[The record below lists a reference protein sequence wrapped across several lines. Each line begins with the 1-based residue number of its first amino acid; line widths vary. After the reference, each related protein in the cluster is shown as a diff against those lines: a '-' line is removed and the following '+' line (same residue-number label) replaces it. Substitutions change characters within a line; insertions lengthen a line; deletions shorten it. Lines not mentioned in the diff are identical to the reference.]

1 MLFEIVKLGSNIV
14 FESTTHVSSIDFTK
28 LNQKYIDGYRAR
40 VDGVIIG
47 RPEHVKAAVQRAL
60 NNPKPVKSPIATYVA
75 QRDAKMATINR
86 PEYDVPRSEA
96 HQMSPMPM
104 DTVPEASASDVDAGN
119 EALAAA
125 AEKEVK
131 DTVQHAVQSTAID
144 TSTIFGPD
152 DDETDGTPTAFV
164 TGMCTQ
170 EEADA
175 AANEPVG
182 VTETASDV
190 HRSVDGEILVS
201 GIRCVNDSLC
211 FKNQSACAK
220 YYGFDSALLSDALK
234 KNGYVKKVDKTFE
247 KF

>member
-28 LNQKYIDGYRAR
+28 LNQKYVDGYRAR

-60 NNPKPVKSPIATYVA
+60 NNPKPVKSPMATYVA
-75 QRDAKMATINR
+75 ERDAKMATINHAC
-86 PEYDVPRSEA
+86 PEVPRNEA
-96 HQMSPMPM
+96 APKLPT
-104 DTVPEASASDVDAGN
+104 DNEIADASAAVAD
-119 EALAAA
+119 A
-125 AEKEVK
+125 AENEVQAA
-131 DTVQHAVQSTAID
+131 TEAALQNTAID
-144 TSTIFGPD
+144 TSAIFGPD
-152 DDETDGTPTAFV
+152 GDETDDTPTAFV

-190 HRSVDGEILVS
+190 HRSIDGEILVS

-211 FKNQSACAK
+211 FKNQSSCAK